1 MRTPILL
8 LLAGLALAGSLVLPG
23 SARAQPWFG
32 GGAGLGIS
40 YAGGYPYAAGFYG
53 VPVYPA
59 PVFVSPVFVSPI
71 PPVYWPGLGPQI
83 AVRWNSY
90 FDPRDQQIRGYT
102 LPR

>member
-1 MRTPILL
+1 MRRHILL
-8 LLAGLALAGSLVLPG
+8 LLAGMALAGSLLISVP
-23 SARAQPWFG
+23 AQAQPWFG

-40 YAGGYPYAAGFYG
+40 YAGGSPYAAGFYG
-53 VPVYPA
+53 PPVYPA
-59 PVFVSPVFVSPI
+59 PVFYPPVYVLPV